1 MKKSTIF
8 AVTKVKATIA
18 KVTAACVVALSVA
31 GGIERT
37 KAETAKDAALAMI
50 ALRRCFTTTIT
61 LDGNDVVVPDLAGT
75 TGDYL
80 KAQKGVNADSILALA
95 TQYEAKGVDSATAAA
110 LAKAD
115 VESARKN
122 IARTLRIELDRLF
135 AAEPNAV
142 DLMLAYGFEY
152 NSNMG
157 ALTSTQVLKDHKP
170 ESKGLKG
177 KGNGVNGDG
186 DNDEAKLIVDHLTDP
201 HAFVMAVTGLL
212 NECVSVNLPD
222 SIGEGAR
229 RLALGELQ
237 RSVNALARVWGVA
250 KAPVKAAA

>member
-1 MKKSTIF
+1 MKNSIF
-8 AVTKVKATIA
+8 SITKVKATIA

-50 ALRRCFTTTIT
+50 ALRRCFTTTIK
-61 LDGNDVVVPDLAGT
+61 LDGKDIVVPDLAGT

-135 AAEPNAV
+135 AAESNAV
-142 DLMLAYGFEY
+142 ALMLAYGFEY

-157 ALTSTQVLKDHKP
+157 ALTTTQVLKDHKP
-170 ESKGLKG
+170 APKGVTG
-177 KGNGVNGDG
+177 NGNGVNGDG
-186 DNDEAKLIVDHLTDP
+186 DNEAKVIVDHLTDP

-250 KAPVKAAA
+250 KAPVKVAA